1 MAALSQGE
9 SLQRPGKTM
18 PDLKEYEIGFWK
30 KKKKGKT
37 QIYGLEKKLFWWCLS
52 WSGENYLHAVEFW
65 PNIALRD
72 SQQV

>member
-1 MAALSQGE
+1 
-9 SLQRPGKTM
+9 M

-72 SQQV
+72 S